1 MKKYTR
7 DRKLIERTGFRRWQ
21 NEMKRETC
29 RTGAAFMGN
38 NAHPCFSQT
47 LVVIARA
54 RIFIFEH
61 PIPFLYALLS
71 RYANDRNERRKNWEK
86 ERERL
91 SCDADCLTF
100 SSNLDD
106 RRRRFYWIFFSF
118 FFFFVEKQWS
128 LETMSNDSTI
138 LRTERWRIYNFNG
151 VYSSFIIRGTR
162 VTLKSE
168 VKTIIL
174 NCDTCWIDIGIFIE
188 IMKRLSNY
196 CLLSLSERG
205 IDRKSFSYSWQLAD
219 EVVVRSW
226 IGNYDLRWMRFNEIS
241 ICSGA
246 TSIIH
251 YTTNWNLNS
260 GRRLESR
267 KKKVKDLD
275 EG

>member
-1 MKKYTR
+1 MTKRNETR
-7 DRKLIERTGFRRWQ
+7 DLSYGCRFYGPITRTLVFHKPLSSSRGQGFSFSSTPFPSSMPFCLAMRMIETRDGKTER
-21 NEMKRETC
+21 KRERETFVW
-29 RTGAAFMGN
+29 RGL
-38 NAHPCFSQT
+38 PD
-47 LVVIARA
+47 
-54 RIFIFEH
+54 IFIESRRS
-61 PIPFLYALLS
+61 PATILL
-71 RYANDRNERRKNWEK
+71 D
-86 ERERL
+86 
-91 SCDADCLTF
+91 
-100 SSNLDD
+100 
-106 RRRRFYWIFFSF
+106 FFF
-118 FFFFVEKQWS
+118 PFFFFVEKQWS

-267 KKKVKDLD
+267 KKKR
-275 EG
+275 